1 MAKKETKPINVID
14 LTIADASDEDLR
26 AVLEVRKK
34 YDNNERIQLIKGLAY
49 IAQIDG
55 DYSEFEKEIVEST
68 SCTLGINRD
77 KLAEIFDEIENKTAD
92 ELFTLIKNAK
102 FKESFLTELISLTYV
117 KGYQTQD
124 EDDELRKIAGFVG
137 IQEKKADAML
147 EDMYFAAQGISR
159 KTGLSSTAA
168 KVGITVGAV
177 AVGAALVAVTAGAAA
192 PVIGAALGHAAGLS
206 GAAAAVHGL
215 ALLGGGA
222 IAAGG
227 GGVAAGTA
235 AIVTAGGIIGAGTG
249 ALSASVAGNI
259 SNAHDKKQLKA
270 FVIKEM
276 KEKKTEQE
284 ITENLIEAIELQKKR
299 IDELEKAHASQRDI
313 KHATESYENLINQK
327 DSVSEIFEKN
337 NGKK

>member
-1 MAKKETKPINVID
+1 MAKKEMKPTNVID

-26 AVLEVRKK
+26 AILEVRKK
-34 YDNNERIQLIKGLAY
+34 YDKDERVQLIKGLVY
-49 IAQIDG
+49 VAQIDG

-77 KLAEIFDEIENKTAD
+77 KLDEIFDEIRNKASNV
-92 ELFTLIKNAK
+92 LFTPIKNAK
-102 FKESFLTELISLTYV
+102 FKEAFLKELISLTYI

-137 IQEKKADAML
+137 IQEKKAEAML

-177 AVGAALVAVTAGAAA
+177 AVGAALFAVTAGAAA

-206 GAAAAVHGL
+206 GAAATAHGL

-222 IAAGG
+222 LAVGG

>member
-1 MAKKETKPINVID
+1 MP
-14 LTIADASDEDLR
+14 
-26 AVLEVRKK
+26 
-34 YDNNERIQLIKGLAY
+34 
-49 IAQIDG
+49 
-55 DYSEFEKEIVEST
+55 
-68 SCTLGINRD
+68 
-77 KLAEIFDEIENKTAD
+77 
-92 ELFTLIKNAK
+92 IKNAK
-102 FKESFLTELISLTYV
+102 FRESFLTELISLTYV
-117 KGYQTQD
+117 KGYQTQG
-124 EDDELRKIAGFVG
+124 EDDELRKIAGFIG
-137 IQEKKADAML
+137 IQEKKAEAML

-206 GAAAAVHGL
+206 GAAATAHGL

-276 KEKKTEQE
+276 KEKKTS
-284 ITENLIEAIELQKKR
+284 KKSLR
-299 IDELEKAHASQRDI
+299 
-313 KHATESYENLINQK
+313 T
-327 DSVSEIFEKN
+327 
-337 NGKK
+337 

>member
-1 MAKKETKPINVID
+1 MAKKEIKPTNVID

-26 AVLEVRKK
+26 AILEVRKK
-34 YDNNERIQLIKGLAY
+34 YDKDERVQLIKGLVY
-49 IAQIDG
+49 VAQIDG

-68 SCTLGINRD
+68 SCTLGIDRD
-77 KLAEIFDEIENKTAD
+77 KLDEIFDEIRNKASN
-92 ELFTLIKNAK
+92 ELFTPIKNAK
-102 FKESFLTELISLTYV
+102 FKEAFLAELISLTYI

-137 IQEKKADAML
+137 IQEKKAEAML

-177 AVGAALVAVTAGAAA
+177 AVGAALFAVTAGAAA

-206 GAAAAVHGL
+206 GAAATAHGL

-222 IAAGG
+222 LAVGG

>member
-1 MAKKETKPINVID
+1 MAKKEMKPTNVID

-26 AVLEVRKK
+26 AVLDVRKK
-34 YDNNERIQLIKGLAY
+34 YDKDERIQLIKGLVY
-49 IAQIDG
+49 VAQIDG

-77 KLAEIFDEIENKTAD
+77 KLEGIFDEIGNKTAD
-92 ELFTLIKNAK
+92 ELFMPIKNAK
-102 FKESFLTELISLTYV
+102 FRGSFLTELISLTYV
-117 KGYQTQD
+117 KGYQTQG
-124 EDDELRKIAGFVG
+124 EDDELRKIAGFIG
-137 IQEKKADAML
+137 IQEKKAEAML

-206 GAAAAVHGL
+206 GAAATAHGL

-313 KHATESYENLINQK
+313 KHATESYENLISQK

>member
-1 MAKKETKPINVID
+1 M
-14 LTIADASDEDLR
+14 
-26 AVLEVRKK
+26 
-34 YDNNERIQLIKGLAY
+34 
-49 IAQIDG
+49 
-55 DYSEFEKEIVEST
+55 
-68 SCTLGINRD
+68 
-77 KLAEIFDEIENKTAD
+77 
-92 ELFTLIKNAK
+92 FTLIKNAK

-177 AVGAALVAVTAGAAA
+177 AVEAALVAVTAGA
-192 PVIGAALGHAAGLS
+192 
-206 GAAAAVHGL
+206 
-215 ALLGGGA
+215 
-222 IAAGG
+222 
-227 GGVAAGTA
+227 A

-276 KEKKTEQE
+276 KEKK
-284 ITENLIEAIELQKKR
+284 LSR
-299 IDELEKAHASQRDI
+299 RSQR
-313 KHATESYENLINQK
+313 T
-327 DSVSEIFEKN
+327 
-337 NGKK
+337 